1 MEVVQVTN
9 AVLGWGEIVK
19 IVLASGVVAAFIGW
33 AKDLLFKSRERKQE
47 AVFAA
52 IGLVAKL
59 DLYVLQSRRN
69 VWDYKD
75 FTAQLTPERD
85 YQDWPACSYPDLDIP
100 DSTLKQ
106 LSRQHASDFAWIA
119 TDKALASQHLSA
131 IHDAAWDPTEVHAH
145 KADVVGY
152 FGYEAYLLAGGS
164 DGVST
169 TISQISSARGKK
181 PKRKLPS
188 RRVPSAHSIFDPCRL
203 STAQPSLGFLCLKFA
218 CSQDSPRENLDV
230 DSRIVR
236 RTETTPAARAP

>member
-1 MEVVQVTN
+1 MEVVQATN

-152 FGYEAYLLAGGS
+152 FGYEAYLLAGKLRKDYDLPPFGQRWGVDDDFS
-164 DGVST
+164 DLELSWKKT
-169 TISQISSARGKK
+169 KKEIAKQARPISA
-181 PKRKLPS
+181 
-188 RRVPSAHSIFDPCRL
+188 FDL
-203 STAQPSLGFLCLKFA
+203 
-218 CSQDSPRENLDV
+218 
-230 DSRIVR
+230 
-236 RTETTPAARAP
+236 